1 MFNLYLIM
9 QTICLPVIS
18 SNSSLCPGL
27 YVGPGPHVLVLLLYP
42 AQLGIAVLLCHLI
55 IRGQVI
61 SDGLD

>member
-1 MFNLYLIM
+1 
-9 QTICLPVIS
+9 VIS